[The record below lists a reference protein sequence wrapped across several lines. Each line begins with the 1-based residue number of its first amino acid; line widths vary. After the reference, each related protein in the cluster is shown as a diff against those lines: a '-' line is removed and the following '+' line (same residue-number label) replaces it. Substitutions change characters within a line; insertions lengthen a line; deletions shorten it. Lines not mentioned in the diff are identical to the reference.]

1 MPCRFASSGTVATS
15 RSASRAILA
24 LNVASNFL
32 RDLVISVLHRLRQSR
47 TLHTLTFGP
56 ISGVHF
62 TLPRIAIVIVE
73 FPSMDAFKQ
82 FYDAPE
88 YQAAKA
94 LRQSATRGTM
104 LVVEGL

>member
-1 MPCRFASSGTVATS
+1 MWFS
-15 RSASRAILA
+15 RLKSLTQKNSPNTERSPRRSFRNTAADTLLA
-24 LNVASNFL
+24 GGRMDVVEGDS
-32 RDLVISVLHRLRQSR
+32 
-47 TLHTLTFGP
+47 
-56 ISGVHF
+56 
-62 TLPRIAIVIVE
+62 LPRIAIVIVE

-94 LRQSATRGTM
+94 LRQSATRGTT

>member
-1 MPCRFASSGTVATS
+1 VVEGDS
-15 RSASRAILA
+15 
-24 LNVASNFL
+24 
-32 RDLVISVLHRLRQSR
+32 
-47 TLHTLTFGP
+47 
-56 ISGVHF
+56 
-62 TLPRIAIVIVE
+62 LPRIAIVIVE

-94 LRQSATRGTM
+94 LRQSATGGMM